1 MYVGA
6 PHNTMQSLV
15 WYRLQHFFTRLYYQA
30 KKTFVVDLMR
40 RIFGKFNDAG
50 IQYWGLFFIIMIL
63 QGCGAHIYH
72 FVEPGET
79 LYSISWA
86 YGHDYHDVA
95 RWNHI
100 APPYIVRRGQR
111 IRVAA
116 PAPVATHRG
125 VEVNQTNKTLTS
137 SPSARVVNKG
147 SISHADNQ
155 GVTRYPADSQNGSY
169 LEPKILTWQWPVK
182 GGKVVRSFDR
192 NDPGKQGLDVAGHE
206 GQAIFCAEAGQVV
219 YSGGGLNRYG
229 KLIIIKHNETY
240 LSAYAHNKS
249 LLVKEGDVLKSG
261 QKIAEMGNTG
271 SSAVELHFE
280 IRRNGKPVNP
290 LLYLPKR

>member
-1 MYVGA
+1 M
-6 PHNTMQSLV
+6 
-15 WYRLQHFFTRLYYQA
+15 RL
-30 KKTFVVDLMR
+30 
-40 RIFGKFNDAG
+40 IFGQFNDSG
-50 IQYWGLFFIIMIL
+50 FPYWGLFFIIIFL
-63 QGCGAHIYH
+63 QGCGSHIYH

-95 RWNHI
+95 HWNHI
-100 APPYIVRRGQR
+100 PPPYIVRRGQR
-111 IRVAA
+111 LRVAE
-116 PAPVATHRG
+116 PAPVETHQG
-125 VEVNQTNKTLTS
+125 IDVTQANKTLTS

-147 SISHADNQ
+147 SIGQADNQ
-155 GVTRYPADSQNGSY
+155 GVTRYERSSHNGVY
-169 LEPKILTWQWPVK
+169 VEPKILTWQWPVK
-182 GGKVVRSFDR
+182 GGKVVQAFDQ
-192 NDPGKQGLDVAGHE
+192 NDPGKQGLDLAGHE

-240 LSAYAHNKS
+240 LSAYAHNKR

-271 SSAVELHFE
+271 SSAVKLHFE

-290 LLYLPKR
+290 LLYLPKK